1 MNQRVSFGPFHFE
14 ASTGRLWAG
23 AQEVKLTRKA
33 ARVLGLL
40 IARAGTP
47 VTKQELFSAV
57 WQNTVVSDDALVSCI
72 QELRRALGD
81 EPQRPAYIQTRHRY
95 GYQFVAGLTP
105 GPPESPPPAAAGAAV
120 ARSIAVLPFK
130 DLSPEQDQDYFCEG
144 LAEEL
149 IDALTHVDGL
159 RVAARSAS
167 FAVRAAGRGLSE
179 IGQQLAVEALVDGS
193 VRKSGDRLRIAV
205 QLVEVASG
213 FHKWSQRFERPVGD
227 VFAIQDEIAESV
239 ATILRGATL
248 TGRERAGLRS
258 THTAVTT
265 YEYYLRGRQGQR
277 GMRRSELEQSRE
289 MFERAIAL
297 DANYAPAWAE
307 LTMVHAVLYEW
318 WGASAEDLALTERTS
333 RIALD
338 LAPQLADAHVA
349 RGFALVLHRE
359 YAQAQGH
366 FETAI
371 RINPNLF
378 EAHYYYARSCFAR
391 GEVARSAELFARAAE
406 VRQEDVQ
413 SPALAGQ
420 ALRMLGREEQARAAW
435 HESAL
440 RTVRALAL
448 NPLDVRALSLG
459 SLALYEDGQ
468 RAEALETSRRA
479 LALYP
484 EDSGV
489 LINAGCLHLRLGLK
503 EEALEI
509 LERVFG
515 RGWGKR
521 DWVEHDPDYDP
532 LRADPRFQRL
542 LAKLS

>member
-14 ASTGRLWAG
+14 PSTLRLWAG

-33 ARVLGLL
+33 ASLLGLL

-81 EPQRPAYIQTRHRY
+81 EPQRPSYIQTRHRY
-95 GYQFVAGLTP
+95 GYQFVAALTP
-105 GPPESPPPAAAGAAV
+105 GPPEAPPPVAAGAAV

-167 FAVRAAGRGLSE
+167 FAVHAPGQGLRE
-179 IGQQLAVEALVDGS
+179 IGQRLAVEALVDGS
-193 VRKSGDRLRIAV
+193 VRKSGDRLRITV

-248 TGRERAGLRS
+248 TGRERASLRS

-349 RGFALVLHRE
+349 RGFALVLHRK
-359 YAQAQGH
+359 YAEAQGH

-406 VRQEDVQ
+406 ARQEDVQ

-420 ALRMLGREEQARAAW
+420 ALRMLGREEEARAAW
-435 HESAL
+435 HESSL

-468 RAEALETSRRA
+468 RAVALETSRRA

-489 LINAGCLHLRLGLK
+489 LINAACLHLRLGLK

>member
-1 MNQRVSFGPFHFE
+1 MNPRVSFGPFQFE
-14 ASTGRLWAG
+14 PETLRLWQG
-23 AQEVKLTRKA
+23 ALEVKLTRKA
-33 ARVLGLL
+33 GSVLRLL
-40 IARAGTP
+40 IARAGEP
-47 VTKQELFSAV
+47 VAKQELFSAV
-57 WQNTVVSDDALVSCI
+57 WGNTVVSDDALVSCI
-72 QELRRALGD
+72 QELRKALSD
-81 EPQRPAYIQTRHRY
+81 DPQQPAYIRTRHRY
-95 GYQFVAGLTP
+95 GYQFVAALEAP
-105 GPPESPPPAAAGAAV
+105 VRALAPAAAPEVPAANT
-120 ARSIAVLPFK
+120 IAVLPFK
-130 DLSPEQDQDYFCEG
+130 DLSPEQDQDYFCDG

-159 RVAARSAS
+159 RVTARSAS
-167 FAVRAAGRGLSE
+167 FALRDAVQDLGE
-179 IGQQLAVEALVDGS
+179 IGRRLGVDALVDGS
-193 VRKSGDRLRIAV
+193 VRKSGDRLRVTV
-205 QLVEVASG
+205 QLVEVCSG

-239 ATILRGATL
+239 ATILRGAAL
-248 TGRERAGLRS
+248 SGRERQGLRS

-277 GMRRSELEQSRE
+277 SMRRPELEHSRQ

-318 WGASAEDLALTERTS
+318 WGADAQDLQLTERTS
-333 RIALD
+333 QIALE

-349 RGFALVLHRE
+349 RGFALVLHRQ
-359 YAQAQGH
+359 YAQAQVH

-378 EAHYYYARSCFAR
+378 EAYYYYARSCFAR
-391 GEVARSAELFARAAE
+391 GEVARSAELFDKAAQ
-406 VRQEDVQ
+406 VRREDVQ
-413 SPALAGQ
+413 SPALLAQ
-420 ALRMLGREEQARAAW
+420 SLRMLGRADQARAAS

-440 RTVRALAL
+440 RTLQALAL

-468 RAEALETSRRA
+468 TE
-479 LALYP
+479 LALQTSQRSLALFP

-489 LINAGCLHLRLGLK
+489 LINAACLRLRAGLN